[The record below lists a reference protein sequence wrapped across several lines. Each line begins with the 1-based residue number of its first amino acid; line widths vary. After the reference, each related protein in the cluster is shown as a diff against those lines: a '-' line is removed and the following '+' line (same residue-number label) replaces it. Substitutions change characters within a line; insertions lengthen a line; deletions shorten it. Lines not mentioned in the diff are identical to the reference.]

1 MIAPSWDNRTQEWYW
16 PTPGNHPDYP
26 GKVILTDDCQRLHLI
41 GIPNPMPSTDYAQDV
56 ICALTAAIIWKD
68 HHS

>member
-41 GIPNPMPSTDYAQDV
+41 GIPNPLPVEHAEAV
-56 ICALTAAIIWKD
+56 ARAITAAVIWKE
-68 HHS
+68 HHLS